1 MKTLTALFAATL
13 LTAAVV
19 QSAQAEESALRP
31 LGSLIEKQ
39 QQTDRTLAENG
50 ADRSLQPSIQRQ
62 QDRLDR
68 RALAENGTDRSLQ
81 PSIQRQQDRLDRRA
95 LAENGA
101 DRSLQP
107 SIERQQN
114 RLDGQ
119 RLAADGAERTLQQ
132 WPQRQPTHGSVA

>member
-1 MKTLTALFAATL
+1 MKTLTTLFAATL

-31 LGSLIEKQ
+31 LGSLIEKHQ
-39 QQTDRTLAENG
+39 QSNDRTLAENG

-81 PSIQRQQDRLDRRA
+81 PL
-95 LAENGA
+95 
-101 DRSLQP
+101 
-107 SIERQQN
+107 IERQQN

-132 WPQRQPTHGSVA
+132 WPQRQPTRGSVA